1 MRVYAVWNGKGGT
14 GQTTTAVNLA
24 YNLSVLGQK
33 VLLVDLDPQTNAT
46 PFFTKANENAYTVR
60 NLFRELFEHPE
71 KVKRCIYRSK
81 YPLLDVIKGDTH
93 LSEADAHD
101 DYTIKDALWNVKAE
115 YDAVVIDCRPSF
127 ENLTRNALCAADIL
141 LTPIQLDGY
150 CKDNLALVQRMY
162 DEILADY
169 PDHEIGWKVFV
180 NRVKLLKSSRNIYS
194 ELMTKYTYPLVTTC
208 VSDRAAVSSA
218 TVAKKPLLKHR
229 KNDAAT
235 EDFMSLTKEL
245 TGVL

>member
-14 GQTTTAVNLA
+14 GKTTTAVNLA

-208 VSDRAAVSSA
+208 VSDRAAV
-218 TVAKKPLLKHR
+218 
-229 KNDAAT
+229 
-235 EDFMSLTKEL
+235 
-245 TGVL
+245 

>member
-14 GQTTTAVNLA
+14 GKTTTAVNLA

-115 YDAVVIDCRPSF
+115 YDVAVIDCRPSF

-169 PDHEIGWKVFV
+169 PDHEIEWKVFV

-245 TGVL
+245 MGVL

>member
-14 GQTTTAVNLA
+14 GKTTTAVNLA

-60 NLFRELFEHPE
+60 NLFRDLFEHPE

-115 YDAVVIDCRPSF
+115 YDVAVIDCRPSF

-169 PDHEIGWKVFV
+169 SDHEIEWKVFA

-245 TGVL
+245 MGV

>member
-14 GQTTTAVNLA
+14 GKTTTAVNLA

-46 PFFTKANENAYTVR
+46 RFFTKANENAYTVR

>member
-14 GQTTTAVNLA
+14 GKTTTAVNLA

-46 PFFTKANENAYTVR
+46 PFFTNANENAYTVR
-60 NLFRELFEHPE
+60 NLFRDLFEHPE

-115 YDAVVIDCRPSF
+115 YDVAVIDCRPSF

-141 LTPIQLDGY
+141 VTPIQLDGY

-169 PDHEIGWKVFV
+169 SDHEIEWKVFA

-235 EDFMSLTKEL
+235 EDFMSLTREL
-245 TGVL
+245 MGV

>member
-14 GQTTTAVNLA
+14 GKTTTAVNLA

-115 YDAVVIDCRPSF
+115 YDAVVIDCRPSS

>member
-14 GQTTTAVNLA
+14 GKTTTAVNLA

-169 PDHEIGWKVFV
+169 PDHEIEWKVFV

>member
-14 GQTTTAVNLA
+14 GKTTTAVNLA

>member
-14 GQTTTAVNLA
+14 GKTTTAVNLA

-115 YDAVVIDCRPSF
+115 YDVAVIDCRPSF

-141 LTPIQLDGY
+141 VTPIQLDGY

-169 PDHEIGWKVFV
+169 SDHEIEWKVFA

-229 KNDAAT
+229 KNDVAT

-245 TGVL
+245 MGVS

>member
-14 GQTTTAVNLA
+14 GKTTTAVNLA

-150 CKDNLALVQRMY
+150 CKDNLALVQKMY

>member
-14 GQTTTAVNLA
+14 GKTTTAVNLA

-60 NLFRELFEHPE
+60 NLFRDLFEHPE

-115 YDAVVIDCRPSF
+115 YDVAVIDCRPSF

-141 LTPIQLDGY
+141 VTPIQLDGY

-169 PDHEIGWKVFV
+169 SDHEIEWKVFA

-235 EDFMSLTKEL
+235 EDFMSLTREL
-245 TGVL
+245 MGV

>member
-14 GQTTTAVNLA
+14 GKTTTAVNLA

-101 DYTIKDALWNVKAE
+101 DYTIKDALRNVKAE
-115 YDAVVIDCRPSF
+115 YDVAVIDCRPSF

-141 LTPIQLDGY
+141 VTPIQLDGY

-162 DEILADY
+162 DEILTDY
-169 PDHEIGWKVFV
+169 PAHEIEWKVFANKV
-180 NRVKLLKSSRNIYS
+180 RLLKSSRNIYS

-229 KNDAAT
+229 KNDVAT

-245 TGVL
+245 MGVS

>member
-14 GQTTTAVNLA
+14 GKTTTAVNLA

-60 NLFRELFEHPE
+60 NLFRDLFEHPE

-115 YDAVVIDCRPSF
+115 YDVAVIDCRPSF

-141 LTPIQLDGY
+141 VTPIQLDGY

-169 PDHEIGWKVFV
+169 SDHEIEWKVFA

-245 TGVL
+245 MGV

>member
-14 GQTTTAVNLA
+14 GKTTTAVNLA

-115 YDAVVIDCRPSF
+115 YDVAVIDCRPSF

-141 LTPIQLDGY
+141 VTPIQLDGY

-162 DEILADY
+162 DEILTDY
-169 PDHEIGWKVFV
+169 PDHEIEWKVFANKV
-180 NRVKLLKSSRNIYS
+180 RLLKASRNIYS

-229 KNDAAT
+229 KNDVAT

-245 TGVL
+245 MGVS